1 MAGTDIL
8 DQLKQRGLRMTPQRR
23 LIVAE
28 IMRSKGHI
36 NPAQITR
43 KVQSQ
48 MPGVNASTVYRTLTT
63 LEDAGILSHA
73 HLESGPE
80 YHRADEGDHV
90 HLVCANCGSEDELT
104 MREAKSLHTLVR
116 KHRRFEA
123 DLSHFAISGLCS
135 HCQ

>member
-1 MAGTDIL
+1 MDTDIL

-43 KVQSQ
+43 KVQNQ

-63 LEDAGILSHA
+63 LEEAGILSHA

-80 YHRADEGDHV
+80 YHRAAEGDHV

-104 MREAKSLHTLVR
+104 KREARSLHTLVR

-135 HCQ
+135 RCQ